1 MNFKHIATMASG
13 QDGAIFGSLLFR
25 FNAKGHCRVYD
36 LASVNK
42 SAEPMALDAIAT
54 FTLDRAEE
62 IVPHSNAV
70 MFGTEYAAP
79 GDEFPLL
86 YSNIYNNYAKTEN
99 KRKGVCCVY
108 RLQRE
113 GDSFKTTLVQL
124 IEIGFTEDS
133 TLWCSEGGEDVRPY
147 GNFAIDRDRGLYWAF
162 VMRDG
167 TRTTRYFSFALP
179 KLADGAPDPELGVN
193 KVVLAPADILSQ
205 FDCDYHDY
213 VQGACCHAGKIWSV
227 EGFHA
232 DGKHPPAMRVI
243 DTVAGAQ
250 EKYID
255 YRARKLSEA
264 KNSSNRH
271 ILVTGLIFVFI
282 GVIFTAIWYTTF
294 YNV

>member
-13 QDGAIFGSLLFR
+13 QDGAIWGELLFR
-25 FNAKGHCRVYD
+25 FNAKGACRVYD
-36 LASVNK
+36 MSRAAADS
-42 SAEPMALDAIAT
+42 EMDAIAT

-70 MFGTEYAAP
+70 CFGTEYAEA

-99 KRKGVCCVY
+99 KQKGVCCVY

-124 IEIGFTEDS
+124 IEIGFVEDS
-133 TLWCSEGGEDVRPY
+133 NLWCSEGGEDVRPY
-147 GNFAIDRDRGLYWAF
+147 GNFTVDRERDLYWAF

-167 TRTTRYFSFALP
+167 TRTTRYMSFKLP
-179 KLADGAPDPELGVN
+179 KLADGTPDAALGVN
-193 KVVLAPADILSQ
+193 KVVLTPTDILSQ
-205 FDCDYHDY
+205 FDCDYHDF
-213 VQGACCHAGKIWSV
+213 VQGACCHGGRIYSV

-243 DTVAGAQ
+243 DTVAGVQ
-250 EKYID
+250 ERYID
-255 YRARKLSEA
+255 
-264 KNSSNRH
+264 
-271 ILVTGLIFVFI
+271 LVAHNCLIEPECIDFVGDTCYYSDAHGALYIVEF
-282 GVIFTAIWYTTF
+282 
-294 YNV
+294 

>member
-1 MNFKHIATMASG
+1 MMNFKQIATMASG

-25 FNAKGHCRVYD
+25 FNTKGMGRVYD
-36 LASVNK
+36 LASIDQNAAPTELVPLA
-42 SAEPMALDAIAT
+42 S

-70 MFGTEYAAP
+70 MFGTEYAEE

-86 YSNIYNNYAKTEN
+86 YSNVYNNYAKTEN

-113 GDSFKTTLVQL
+113 GDSFRTTLVQL

-147 GNFAIDRDRGLYWAF
+147 GNFAIDRERGLYWAF
-162 VMRDG
+162 VMRDA
-167 TRTTRYFSFALP
+167 TRTTAYFSFRLP
-179 KLADGAPDPELGVN
+179 KLTDGEPDPEFGVR
-193 KVVLAPADILSQ
+193 KVILTPADILSR
-205 FDCDYHDY
+205 FECDYHDF
-213 VQGACCHAGKIWSV
+213 VQGACLHRGKIYSV

-243 DTVAGAQ
+243 DTAAGKQ
-250 EKYID
+250 EAYID
-255 YRARKLSEA
+255 
-264 KNSSNRH
+264 
-271 ILVTGLIFVFI
+271 LVAHQCLIEPECIDFAGDTCYYSDAHGALYVVNFS
-282 GVIFTAIWYTTF
+282 
-294 YNV
+294 

>member
-36 LASVNK
+36 LSQIDM
-42 SAEPMALDAIAT
+42 SAPPAELEAIAT

-70 MFGTEYAAP
+70 MFGTEYADPA
-79 GDEFPLL
+79 DEFPLL

-99 KRKGVCCVY
+99 KRKGLCCVY

-124 IEIGFTEDS
+124 IEIGFVEDS
-133 TLWCSEGGEDVRPY
+133 NLWCSEGGEDVRPY
-147 GNFAIDRDRGLYWAF
+147 GNFTVDRERDLYWAF

-167 TRTTRYFSFALP
+167 TRTTRYMSFKLP
-179 KLADGAPDPELGVN
+179 KLADGTPDAALGVN
-193 KVVLAPADILSQ
+193 KVVLTPTDILSQ
-205 FDCDYHDY
+205 FDCDYHDF
-213 VQGACCHAGKIWSV
+213 VQGACCHGGRIYSV

-243 DTVAGAQ
+243 DTVAGVQ
-250 EKYID
+250 ERYID
-255 YRARKLSEA
+255 
-264 KNSSNRH
+264 
-271 ILVTGLIFVFI
+271 LVAHNCLIEPECIDFVGDTCYYSDAHGALYIVEF
-282 GVIFTAIWYTTF
+282 
-294 YNV
+294 

>member
-13 QDGAIFGSLLFR
+13 QDGAIFGTLLFR

-36 LASVNK
+36 L
-42 SAEPMALDAIAT
+42 SAVGSGDEPVTLEAIAT
-54 FTLDRAEE
+54 FTLDRADQ

-70 MFGTEYAAP
+70 MFGTEYAEP

-99 KRKGVCCVY
+99 KRTGVCCVY

-124 IEIGFTEDS
+124 IEIGFAADGA
-133 TLWCSEGGEDVRPY
+133 LWCSEGGGDVRPY
-147 GNFAIDRDRGLYWAF
+147 GNFTIDRERGLYWAF
-162 VMRDG
+162 VMRDAS
-167 TRTTRYFSFALP
+167 RTTRYFAFRLP
-179 KLADGAPDPELGVN
+179 RLTDGVADQEFGVN
-193 KVVLAPADILSQ
+193 KVVLTPADILSR

-213 VQGACCHAGKIWSV
+213 VQGACCHGGKIYSV

-250 EKYID
+250 ERYID
-255 YRARKLSEA
+255 
-264 KNSSNRH
+264 
-271 ILVTGLIFVFI
+271 LVAHGCLIEPECIDFI
-282 GVIFTAIWYTTF
+282 GENCYYSDAHGALYFVDFT
-294 YNV
+294 